1 MKKLIPC
8 SCLVLIML
16 FISCTSTKIT
26 SSWRAPEKH
35 LHSGEWKKI
44 LVVSLLKSETNRRKV
59 EDEMVKYLKG
69 KGVASYTYLDDNFN
83 TKNEEELRKKI
94 KTDGFDGAITMRLID
109 VDKEKVYIP
118 EERNLYPNYYNN
130 FSQYY
135 NRSFRNYNTPEY
147 YVVTKTFIIETI
159 VYSIEDDKII
169 WSGITETFNPNS
181 VKNTTKEIAQV
192 VYKKMVDEGFIQ
204 KN

>member
-1 MKKLIPC
+1 MKKLITS
-8 SCLVLIML
+8 SCLILIIL

-26 SSWRAPEKH
+26 SSWREPEKH

-44 LVVSLLKSETNRRKV
+44 LVVSLLKNETNRRKV
-59 EDEMVKYLKG
+59 EDEMVKHLKG

-83 TKNEEELRKKI
+83 KQNEEELKKKI
-94 KTDGFDGAITMRLID
+94 KADGFDGAITMRLID

-135 NRSFRNYNTPEY
+135 NRSLHYYSTPEY

-159 VYSIEDDKII
+159 VYSIEEDKII
-169 WSGITETFNPNS
+169 WSGITETFNPNGI
-181 VKNTTKEIAQV
+181 KYTTKEIAKV
-192 VYKKMVDEGFIQ
+192 IYKKMIDEGFIQ